1 MGTLTL
7 SASPLLWEQFLV
19 GALDGE
25 AGLRPELR
33 SILPRWQRSRT
44 LGAPSTGQPD
54 EGPSVGSL
62 ALVERRARLEPVW
75 NELGGMLE
83 LLSAAPLPAGRVA
96 VLADREGVILAT
108 RSSGGDFTAHADY
121 VRLVEGACWDE
132 TARGTNAI
140 GTALAEASA
149 VAVVGPAHYAQ
160 RHHGLVCYAAPVH
173 DPFGELVAVLDVT
186 GPAGAAD
193 PLVLVAVASV
203 AHAAESRLR
212 EVAWARVAAAAR
224 GGLESR
230 LAREDGPVLVVE
242 SPGQVSRF
250 NAAARLLLGGRSA
263 VSVEAA
269 LGMSWRMLADAALRG
284 EALET
289 RVLSVGPAWRVHAEA
304 VGTGGSALAVLV
316 RLEPLGARI
325 PQGASGAGALAE
337 VGGRAE
343 ASPRPP
349 EDRLG
354 ADARLGPPGDGLG
367 WDAQPRSPDASLGAG
382 AQPRSSSD
390 ALGAEGQPRPSHD
403 TPGAQV
409 QPRPSSQLQGPWA
422 PLHQGRDASH
432 RAPPSLIGPW
442 AAFAQGPDAELR
454 SESSPSGRGRVSSS
468 GTDARSH
475 STLVP
480 DGPWRALKGNDAQH
494 RATLREAER
503 FAPTSLPVLLL
514 SETGTGKEL
523 LARAIHSAS
532 TVATG
537 PFVAVNCGAL
547 SPSLL
552 ESELFGHSAGAFTG
566 ARMGGADG
574 KLAAADGG
582 TLFLDELAEM
592 PPALQVLLLRVLE
605 DGSYSRVGESRVRRS
620 RFRLVGATCRDLD
633 AAVRSG
639 AFRSDLYFRL
649 QGAVLRLPPLRER
662 TDLPELAQA
671 LLSRL
676 AEEEGLPPPVLT
688 AAAMA
693 RLATHRWPGN
703 VRELKTVLRLALVRA
718 SGAPLLDVDALPP
731 SLGSTPVTMP
741 QVAAPRPPSAVTAP
755 EATPSPRTDGG
766 PSARPLREL
775 EAHAIQEALAL
786 SGGNVAQ
793 AARRLGIARSTLYRM
808 AERFGLALPSR
819 G

>member
-33 SILPRWQRSRT
+33 SILPRWQRSRS

-75 NELGGMLE
+75 HELGGMLE
-83 LLSAAPLPAGRVA
+83 MLSAAPLPSGRVA
-96 VLADREGVILAT
+96 LLADREGVILAT
-108 RSSGGDFTAHADY
+108 RSSGGDFTHHADY

-132 TARGTNAI
+132 TSRGTNAI
-140 GTALAEASA
+140 GTALAESSA

-203 AHAAESRLR
+203 AHAAEARLR

-230 LAREDGPVLVVE
+230 LSREDGPVLVVE
-242 SPGQVSRF
+242 PMGRVSRF
-250 NAAARLLLGGRSA
+250 NSAARALLGGQGPMA
-263 VSVEAA
+263 VEAA
-269 LGMSWRMLADAALRG
+269 LGVSWRVLTDAALRG
-284 EALET
+284 VALET
-289 RVLSVGPAWRVHAEA
+289 RLASQGPAWRIHAEA
-304 VGTGGSALAVLV
+304 VGTGDGSSALAVLV
-316 RLEPLGARI
+316 RLESSGVRSLGMTPGSADSR
-325 PQGASGAGALAE
+325 PAEPEPSSEGRGPRALS
-337 VGGRAE
+337 R
-343 ASPRPP
+343 
-349 EDRLG
+349 DLWG
-354 ADARLGPPGDGLG
+354 ADTVVPP
-367 WDAQPRSPDASLGAG
+367 
-382 AQPRSSSD
+382 
-390 ALGAEGQPRPSHD
+390 
-403 TPGAQV
+403 
-409 QPRPSSQLQGPWA
+409 GPWA
-422 PLHQGRDASH
+422 
-432 RAPPSLIGPW
+432 
-442 AAFAQGPDAELR
+442 
-454 SESSPSGRGRVSSS
+454 
-468 GTDARSH
+468 
-475 STLVP
+475 
-480 DGPWRALKGNDAQH
+480 ALKGNDPLH

-523 LARAIHSAS
+523 LARALHSAS

-547 SPSLL
+547 SPALL
-552 ESELFGHSAGAFTG
+552 ESELFGHAPGAFTG
-566 ARMGGADG
+566 ARVGGAEG

-605 DGSYSRVGESRVRRS
+605 DGAYSRVGESRVRRS

-633 AAVRSG
+633 AAVRNG
-639 AFRSDLYFRL
+639 TFRSDLYFRL

-662 TDLPELAQA
+662 NDLPELAHA
-671 LLSRL
+671 LLRRL
-676 AEEEGLPPPVLT
+676 SEDEGLATPT
-688 AAAMA
+688 ISAAALT
-693 RLATHRWPGN
+693 RLSAHPWPGN

-718 SGAPLLDVDALPP
+718 GGAPVLDVDALP
-731 SLGSTPVTMP
+731 SGLGSPFSP
-741 QVAAPRPPSAVTAP
+741 GAQGEPRPAVPPASSPPSQPSAGA
-755 EATPSPRTDGG
+755 AAG
-766 PSARPLREL
+766 PLREL
-775 EAHAIQEALAL
+775 EARAIQEALAL

-808 AERFGLALPSR
+808 AERFGITLPSR
-819 G
+819 A

>member
-75 NELGGMLE
+75 HELGGMLE
-83 LLSAAPLPAGRVA
+83 MLSAAPLPAGRVA

-108 RSSGGDFTAHADY
+108 RSSGGDFTSHADY

-132 TARGTNAI
+132 AARGTNAI

-242 SPGQVSRF
+242 SPGQVSRS

-269 LGMSWRMLADAALRG
+269 LGISWRMLADAALRG

-304 VGTGGSALAVLV
+304 VGTGGAALAVLV

-325 PQGASGAGALAE
+325 PQGASGAGGLSG
-337 VGGRAE
+337 VGGRAD

-349 EDRLG
+349 DDRLG
-354 ADARLGPPGDGLG
+354 AD
-367 WDAQPRSPDASLGAG
+367 
-382 AQPRSSSD
+382 
-390 ALGAEGQPRPSHD
+390 
-403 TPGAQV
+403 V
-409 QPRPSSQLQGPWA
+409 QPRPSSQGQGPWA

-432 RAPPSLIGPW
+432 RAPPSLSGPW
-442 AAFAQGPDAELR
+442 AAFAQGPDAEPR
-454 SESSPSGRGRVSSS
+454 SEPSPSGRCRVSSS
-468 GTDARSH
+468 GPEARSH
-475 STLVP
+475 STLAP

-547 SPSLL
+547 SPALL
-552 ESELFGHSAGAFTG
+552 ESELFGHGPGAFTG

-731 SLGSTPVTMP
+731 SLGSIPGTMP

-755 EATPSPRTDGG
+755 EATPSPRTESG

>member
-33 SILPRWQRSRT
+33 SILPRWQRSRS

-75 NELGGMLE
+75 HELGGMLE
-83 LLSAAPLPAGRVA
+83 MLSAAPLPSGRVA
-96 VLADREGVILAT
+96 LLADREGVILAT
-108 RSSGGDFTAHADY
+108 RSSGGDFTHHADY

-132 TARGTNAI
+132 TSRGTNAI
-140 GTALAEASA
+140 GTALAESSA

-203 AHAAESRLR
+203 AHAAEARLR

-230 LAREDGPVLVVE
+230 LSREDGPVLVVE
-242 SPGQVSRF
+242 PMGRVSRF
-250 NAAARLLLGGRSA
+250 NASARALLGGQGPTA
-263 VSVEAA
+263 VEAA
-269 LGMSWRMLADAALRG
+269 LGVSWRVLTDAALRG
-284 EALET
+284 VALET
-289 RVLSVGPAWRVHAEA
+289 RLASQGPAWRIHAEA
-304 VGTGGSALAVLV
+304 VGTGDGSSALAVLV
-316 RLEPLGARI
+316 RLESSGVRSLGMTPGSAD
-325 PQGASGAGALAE
+325 SGPAAE
-337 VGGRAE
+337 PSPEGRA
-343 ASPRPP
+343 PRTLSW
-349 EDRLG
+349 DLWG
-354 ADARLGPPGDGLG
+354 ADTVVPP
-367 WDAQPRSPDASLGAG
+367 
-382 AQPRSSSD
+382 
-390 ALGAEGQPRPSHD
+390 
-403 TPGAQV
+403 
-409 QPRPSSQLQGPWA
+409 GPWA
-422 PLHQGRDASH
+422 
-432 RAPPSLIGPW
+432 
-442 AAFAQGPDAELR
+442 
-454 SESSPSGRGRVSSS
+454 
-468 GTDARSH
+468 
-475 STLVP
+475 
-480 DGPWRALKGNDAQH
+480 ALKGNDPQH
-494 RATLREAER
+494 CATLREAER

-523 LARAIHSAS
+523 LARALHAAS

-547 SPSLL
+547 SPALL
-552 ESELFGHSAGAFTG
+552 ESELFGHAPGAFTG
-566 ARMGGADG
+566 ARVGGAEG

-605 DGSYSRVGESRVRRS
+605 DGAYSRVGESRVRRS

-633 AAVRSG
+633 AAVRTG

-662 TDLPELAQA
+662 NDLPELAHA
-671 LLSRL
+671 LLRRLSEDEGLATPSISAAALTRL
-676 AEEEGLPPPVLT
+676 AAHP
-688 AAAMA
+688 
-693 RLATHRWPGN
+693 WPGN

-718 SGAPLLDVDALPP
+718 AGAPVLDVDALP
-731 SLGSTPVTMP
+731 SGLGSPLSP
-741 QVAAPRPPSAVTAP
+741 GAQVEPRPAAPPVSSPPSQ
-755 EATPSPRTDGG
+755 
-766 PSARPLREL
+766 PSASAAAGPLREL
-775 EAHAIQEALAL
+775 EARAIQEALAL

-808 AERFGLALPSR
+808 AERFGITLPSR
-819 G
+819 A

>member
-33 SILPRWQRSRT
+33 SILPRWQRSRS

-54 EGPSVGSL
+54 EGPSVGGL

-75 NELGGMLE
+75 DELGGMLE
-83 LLSAAPLPAGRVA
+83 MLSAAPLPSGRVA
-96 VLADREGVILAT
+96 LLADREGVILAM
-108 RSSGGDFTAHADY
+108 RSSGGDFTHHADY

-132 TARGTNAI
+132 ASRGTNAI
-140 GTALAEASA
+140 GTALAESSA

-173 DPFGELVAVLDVT
+173 DPFGALVAVLDVT

-203 AHAAESRLR
+203 AHAAEARLR

-230 LAREDGPVLVVE
+230 LSREDGPVLVVE
-242 SPGQVSRF
+242 PMGRVSRV
-250 NAAARLLLGGRSA
+250 NAAARALLGAQGPM
-263 VSVEAA
+263 SVESA
-269 LGMSWRMLADAALRG
+269 LGVSWRALTDAALRG
-284 EALET
+284 VALET
-289 RVLSVGPAWRVHAEA
+289 RGPAQGPAWRVHSEA
-304 VGTGGSALAVLV
+304 VRTAEGGSALAVLV
-316 RLEPLGARI
+316 RLEPLGARAGHAARLE
-325 PQGASGAGALAE
+325 PVAGAESLDA
-337 VGGRAE
+337 APSAAPTP
-343 ASPRPP
+343 ASSSSWGMPPRPEAP
-349 EDRLG
+349 ARAAQERSGG
-354 ADARLGPPGDGLG
+354 A
-367 WDAQPRSPDASLGAG
+367 PRSPTRGPGPA
-382 AQPRSSSD
+382 
-390 ALGAEGQPRPSHD
+390 D
-403 TPGAQV
+403 TV
-409 QPRPSSQLQGPWA
+409 
-422 PLHQGRDASH
+422 
-432 RAPPSLIGPW
+432 APPEPW
-442 AAFAQGPDAELR
+442 AA
-454 SESSPSGRGRVSSS
+454 
-468 GTDARSH
+468 
-475 STLVP
+475 
-480 DGPWRALKGNDAQH
+480 LKGDDPRH

-523 LARAIHSAS
+523 LARALHAASA
-532 TVATG
+532 VATG

-547 SPSLL
+547 SPALL
-552 ESELFGHSAGAFTG
+552 ESELFGHAPGAFTG
-566 ARMGGADG
+566 ARVGGAEG

-582 TLFLDELAEM
+582 TLFLDELVEM

-605 DGSYSRVGESRVRRS
+605 DGSYSRVGESRMRRT

-633 AAVRSG
+633 AAVRAG
-639 AFRSDLYFRL
+639 TFRSDLYFRL

-671 LLSRL
+671 LLARL
-676 AEEEGLPPPVLT
+676 AEEEGVATPGLSAAVL
-688 AAAMA
+688 A
-693 RLATHRWPGN
+693 RLAAHRWPGN

-718 SGAPLLDVDALPP
+718 GGAPVLEVEALPP
-731 SLGSTPVTMP
+731 ILGSVPVPAVAQAEPAPTPLVTP
-741 QVAAPRPPSAVTAP
+741 PALSAPREPGMSAA
-755 EATPSPRTDGG
+755 
-766 PSARPLREL
+766 ARPLREL
-775 EAHAIQEALAL
+775 EARAIQEALAL

-793 AARRLGIARSTLYRM
+793 AARHLGIARSTLYRM
-808 AERFGLALPSR
+808 AERFGITLPSR

>member
-75 NELGGMLE
+75 HELGGMME
-83 LLSAAPLPAGRVA
+83 MLSAAPLSAGRVA

-108 RSSGGDFTAHADY
+108 RSSGGDFTSHADY

-132 TARGTNAI
+132 TSRGTNAI

-203 AHAAESRLR
+203 AQAAESRLR

-230 LAREDGPVLVVE
+230 LAREDGPVFIVE

-250 NAAARLLLGGRSA
+250 NATARVLLGGRSA

-269 LGMSWRMLADAALRG
+269 LGVSWRALADAALRG
-284 EALET
+284 AALET
-289 RVLSVGPAWRVHAEA
+289 RVLSAGPTWRVHAEA
-304 VGTGGSALAVLV
+304 VGTGGAALAVLV
-316 RLEPLGARI
+316 RLEPLGARVS
-325 PQGASGAGALAE
+325 QGTAGAAIS
-337 VGGRAE
+337 VGALVERGEDTLGAA
-343 ASPRPP
+343 ASQRPP
-349 EDRLG
+349 Y
-354 ADARLGPPGDGLG
+354 DA
-367 WDAQPRSPDASLGAG
+367 LGAG
-382 AQPRSSSD
+382 APSPLLHD
-390 ALGAEGQPRPSHD
+390 ALGVGGPSPSLTESLGAAASQRPPRQ
-403 TPGAQV
+403 GE
-409 QPRPSSQLQGPWA
+409 GPWA
-422 PLHQGRDASH
+422 PLQQGREAPH
-432 RAPPSLIGPW
+432 RKTPSLIGPW
-442 AAFAQGPDAELR
+442 ASLVP
-454 SESSPSGRGRVSSS
+454 GRDVAHGSSSS
-468 GTDARSH
+468 GPGRAPTQGHDARSR
-475 STLVP
+475 STPLSEA
-480 DGPWRALKGNDAQH
+480 PWRALTGNDAQH

-503 FAPTSLPVLLL
+503 FSPTSLPVLLL

-523 LARAIHSAS
+523 LARAIHAAS

-547 SPSLL
+547 SPALL
-552 ESELFGHSAGAFTG
+552 ESELFGHAPGAFTG

-671 LLSRL
+671 LLARL

-688 AAAMA
+688 ATALA

-703 VRELKTVLRLALVRA
+703 VRELKTVLRLSLIRA
-718 SGAPLLDVDALPP
+718 GGAPLLDADALPP
-731 SLGSTPVTMP
+731 NLGTVSMTSPH
-741 QVAAPRPPSAVTAP
+741 VAASRAP
-755 EATPSPRTDGG
+755 GALFPLEGTPSIPRGESG
-766 PSARPLREL
+766 PTARPLREL

-808 AERFGLALPSR
+808 AERFGLVLPSR

>member
-1 MGTLTL
+1 MVRCVRLGQKHCGVPRLLSPSGFNQDSNSLGTLTL

-33 SILPRWQRSRT
+33 SILPRWQRSRS

-75 NELGGMLE
+75 QELGGMLE
-83 LLSAAPLPAGRVA
+83 MLSAAPLPSGRVA
-96 VLADREGVILAT
+96 LLADREGVILAT
-108 RSSGGDFTAHADY
+108 RSSGGDFTNHADY

-132 TARGTNAI
+132 TSRGTNAI
-140 GTALAEASA
+140 GTALAESSA

-203 AHAAESRLR
+203 AHAAEARLR

-230 LAREDGPVLVVE
+230 LSREDGPVLVVE
-242 SPGQVSRF
+242 PMGRVSRC
-250 NAAARLLLGGRSA
+250 NAAARALLGGQGPMA
-263 VSVEAA
+263 VEAA
-269 LGMSWRMLADAALRG
+269 LGVSWRVLTDAALRG
-284 EALET
+284 VALET
-289 RVLSVGPAWRVHAEA
+289 RLSLQGPAWRIHAEA
-304 VGTGGSALAVLV
+304 VGTGDGSSALAVLV
-316 RLEPLGARI
+316 RLESSGVRSLHAPRE
-325 PQGASGAGALAE
+325 ASLSGGE
-337 VGGRAE
+337 FVGMTPGRADSRPAVAE
-343 ASPRPP
+343 PSSVGRAPRALSR
-349 EDRLG
+349 DLWQ
-354 ADARLGPPGDGLG
+354 ADTVVPPG
-367 WDAQPRSPDASLGAG
+367 
-382 AQPRSSSD
+382 
-390 ALGAEGQPRPSHD
+390 
-403 TPGAQV
+403 
-409 QPRPSSQLQGPWA
+409 PW
-422 PLHQGRDASH
+422 
-432 RAPPSLIGPW
+432 
-442 AAFAQGPDAELR
+442 E
-454 SESSPSGRGRVSSS
+454 
-468 GTDARSH
+468 
-475 STLVP
+475 
-480 DGPWRALKGNDAQH
+480 ALKGNDPQH

-523 LARAIHSAS
+523 LARALHAAS

-547 SPSLL
+547 SPALL
-552 ESELFGHSAGAFTG
+552 ESELFGHAPGAFTG
-566 ARMGGADG
+566 ARVGGADG

-605 DGSYSRVGESRVRRS
+605 DGSYSRVGEPRVRRS

-633 AAVRSG
+633 EAVRNG
-639 AFRSDLYFRL
+639 TFRSDLYFRL

-662 TDLPELAQA
+662 TDLPELAHA
-671 LLSRL
+671 LLRRL
-676 AEEEGLPPPVLT
+676 SEEEGLATPSIS
-688 AAAMA
+688 AAALT
-693 RLATHRWPGN
+693 RLAAHHWPGN

-718 SGAPLLDVDALPP
+718 GGAPVLDVAALP
-731 SLGSTPVTMP
+731 SGLGSPP
-741 QVAAPRPPSAVTAP
+741 SPGAQVEPRPAVPLASNAPRQPSAGA
-755 EATPSPRTDGG
+755 AAG
-766 PSARPLREL
+766 PLREL
-775 EAHAIQEALAL
+775 EARAIQEALAL

-808 AERFGLALPSR
+808 AERFGITLPSR
-819 G
+819 A

>member
-1 MGTLTL
+1 LGTLTL

-44 LGAPSTGQPD
+44 LGAPSTGQPA

-75 NELGGMLE
+75 HELGGMLE
-83 LLSAAPLPAGRVA
+83 MLAAAPLPSGRVA

-108 RSSGGDFTAHADY
+108 RGSGGDFTAQADY

-132 TARGTNAI
+132 ASRGTNAI
-140 GTALAEASA
+140 GTALAESSA

-203 AHAAESRLR
+203 AQAAEARLR

-230 LAREDGPVLVVE
+230 LAREDEPVLVVE
-242 SPGQVSRF
+242 APGHVSRA
-250 NAAARLLLGGRSA
+250 NAAARALLGGRSA
-263 VSVEAA
+263 ASVEAA
-269 LGMSWRMLADAALRG
+269 LGLTWRALADAALRG
-284 EALET
+284 EVLEARMLT
-289 RVLSVGPAWRVHAEA
+289 AGPAWRLHAEA
-304 VGTGGSALAVLV
+304 VGTGSAALAVLV
-316 RLEPLGARI
+316 RLEPLGARGVLGA
-325 PQGASGAGALAE
+325 PSSTTGAALPGRASHEARGVSPSFDVGTESPARGSWGAPDVLPSLGGGTVPRARDLRGVQDGSPTFGVGAGPRAQGRRWPRGASLDPGAGGMPLTQAPHGL
-337 VGGRAE
+337 
-343 ASPRPP
+343 
-349 EDRLG
+349 LG
-354 ADARLGPPGDGLG
+354 DWLIGPP
-367 WDAQPRSPDASLGAG
+367 AS
-382 AQPRSSSD
+382 S
-390 ALGAEGQPRPSHD
+390 
-403 TPGAQV
+403 
-409 QPRPSSQLQGPWA
+409 
-422 PLHQGRDASH
+422 
-432 RAPPSLIGPW
+432 GPW
-442 AAFAQGPDAELR
+442 AA
-454 SESSPSGRGRVSSS
+454 
-468 GTDARSH
+468 
-475 STLVP
+475 
-480 DGPWRALKGNDAQH
+480 LKGHDVQH
-494 RATLREAER
+494 RATLQEAER

-523 LARAIHSAS
+523 LARALHAASA
-532 TVATG
+532 VASG

-547 SPSLL
+547 APALL
-552 ESELFGHSAGAFTG
+552 ESELFGHAPGAFTG
-566 ARMGGADG
+566 ARVGGAEG

-592 PPALQVLLLRVLE
+592 SPALQVLLLRVLE
-605 DGSYSRVGESRVRRS
+605 DGCYSRVGESRVRRS

-633 AAVRSG
+633 AAVRNG
-639 AFRSDLYFRL
+639 TFRSDLYFRL

-676 AEEEGLPPPVLT
+676 AEEGGQPSPMLT
-688 AAAMA
+688 AAALA

-718 SGAPLLDVDALPP
+718 GGAPVLDVEALPP
-731 SLGSTPVTMP
+731 SLGSPLVPAPSQESLGAFTPSLPTSP
-741 QVAAPRPPSAVTAP
+741 SEAPAPARYAGAAAP
-755 EATPSPRTDGG
+755 
-766 PSARPLREL
+766 RPLREL

-808 AERFGLALPSR
+808 AERFGLVLPSR